1 MGRKKFTTAQQRR
14 HLLHVRKPSCVLK
27 RDLIRAR
34 HMDPQA
40 SSTCDRPLGSLAG
53 RSDGPPGVSFASG
66 KLDFDYMDH
75 RHFFR
80 NFEILQ
86 LAKTFLKI
94 RIT

>member
-1 MGRKKFTTAQQRR
+1 
-14 HLLHVRKPSCVLK
+14 
-27 RDLIRAR
+27 
-34 HMDPQA
+34 MDPQA

>member
-1 MGRKKFTTAQQRR
+1 MKDRDPCVRLSEQSYSTR
-14 HLLHVRKPSCVLK
+14 HLN
-27 RDLIRAR
+27 RAR

-40 SSTCDRPLGSLAG
+40 RSTRDKHAAG
-53 RSDGPPGVSFASG
+53 CLVGQSDGPPGVSFASG